1 MIGPDPLGLRGAG
14 VSGRDGGAADGRP
27 GGDAASG
34 PGHDQGG
41 GRQPGRDAPDPR
53 RMARFEAQLAH
64 AAGTAPGT
72 DPAATGP
79 VVPASIGTGHG
90 NALAESGSAPMDAGP
105 PRGLAGP
112 AVDRVPQPGAKA
124 GDGAGKVPPGGAAA
138 GAVTDGQAPGQPPG
152 RAAAAAA
159 AASATAAQ
167 EPGQSA
173 APAAAAPPA
182 TAGPASA
189 LAAGT
194 GPGRRRSAEEDSP
207 NQIATQPMPSQ
218 SPAAEPRPAAPPPAA
233 GAALAEAVALAERVA
248 TEVRA
253 AQAALLGRIPAE
265 GIALRIDLGRTML
278 GIETVTLALTGQVL
292 TVRLTLAPGAVAH
305 DLPQAV
311 QALTQALARRHPGR
325 DIRIEQEDG
334 APTQQLRKAGFDPL
348 LPGGMRK

>member
-14 VSGRDGGAADGRP
+14 VPGRDGGAADGRA
-27 GGDAASG
+27 GGDAAPG

-72 DPAATGP
+72 APAATGP
-79 VVPASIGTGHG
+79 VIPAGIGKGDG
-90 NALAESGSAPMDAGP
+90 NAMAKTGPATMDAP

-112 AVDRVPQPGAKA
+112 AADRVPPPEGKA
-124 GDGAGKVPPGGAAA
+124 GDGAGEGSPGAAE
-138 GAVTDGQAPGQPPG
+138 GASDGQAPAQPPG
-152 RAAAAAA
+152 RAAAA
-159 AASATAAQ
+159 SATAQ
-167 EPGQSA
+167 NPGQATS
-173 APAAAAPPA
+173 PAATAPA
-182 TAGPASA
+182 TAGTASA
-189 LAAGT
+189 LAAGAI
-194 GPGRRRSAEEDSP
+194 PGNRRSGEEDSP
-207 NQIATQPMPSQ
+207 NQIAAQPMTTQPLS
-218 SPAAEPRPAAPPPAA
+218 AEPRPAAAPPAA
-233 GAALAEAVALAERVA
+233 GPALAEAAALAERVA

-253 AQAALLGRIPAE
+253 AQAALLGRMPAD

-278 GIETVTLALTGQVL
+278 GIEAVTLALTGQVL

-334 APTQQLRKAGFDPL
+334 APPQQLQKAGFDPL
-348 LPGGMRK
+348 MPGGMRK